1 MKVLYV
7 LSLDD
12 NFGAPRALMEMIQTL
27 KKQYNITP
35 VVLTPLKNKINDE
48 CDKLNIE
55 NYHILYGT
63 SMYRKGDKLLNV
75 LRYLLY
81 KYGNIV
87 SLRLIKNKINFDEID
102 FIHSNNS
109 VIDFGYRLSKKY
121 NKKHF
126 WHLREFSDLDFNYY
140 PFEKK
145 YYSKMNE
152 SINIGISQTIID
164 AWKKKGLRNIN
175 LVYDGLDFSSIKTKK
190 KYIKSEKIKMI
201 FIGSI
206 CETKGQFN
214 FIKTFSKIDRKVIN
228 NFELDIYGSGFKEYI
243 NRIKKYVKDNN
254 LEDIINLK
262 GYEKNIRNIIPNY
275 DIGIVNSKCE
285 AFGRVTIEYMSS
297 GLLVL
302 ACSTGS
308 NIELIKN
315 KKTGLLFKRN
325 DANSLEDAL
334 KLIINN
340 NKLVKEI
347 SIEGRKYST
356 NKYSKEENA
365 KNVYKLYL
373 KEDNK

>member
-145 YYSKMNE
+145 YYSKMND

-190 KYIKSEKIKMI
+190 KYININNRKISNTYRPSFELRPYDNDGKIKPHY
-201 FIGSI
+201 
-206 CETKGQFN
+206 
-214 FIKTFSKIDRKVIN
+214 
-228 NFELDIYGSGFKEYI
+228 LP
-243 NRIKKYVKDNN
+243 
-254 LEDIINLK
+254 
-262 GYEKNIRNIIPNY
+262 RNCCTYQN
-275 DIGIVNSKCE
+275 
-285 AFGRVTIEYMSS
+285 GRPY
-297 GLLVL
+297 
-302 ACSTGS
+302 ACSSEGTP
-308 NIELIKN
+308 L
-315 KKTGLLFKRN
+315 KTGWFVNQKGDKLQLHACPVCGTVYISERFYSNYKDVFKH
-325 DANSLEDAL
+325 
-334 KLIINN
+334 I
-340 NKLVKEI
+340 
-347 SIEGRKYST
+347 GQ
-356 NKYSKEENA
+356 
-365 KNVYKLYL
+365 
-373 KEDNK
+373 